1 MWPPTT
7 SSMSSDTLLRPR
19 VAAVMV
25 AAAAC
30 LSFGYYYGF
39 SQGSWEMFTNS
50 LFGSATR
57 LHRSNATRRP
67 RRLRRDAA
75 LRAMSA
81 SSSSSSDEGEDI
93 ENQPNISSQ
102 DLDNLM
108 DINMGDWWLD
118 PPNEYASSQRAG
130 HNIVNLLFR
139 VSEDNA
145 KRNGYI
151 HRGCQCNA
159 CGAVPIRGVRYRCS
173 NCSDFDLC
181 ETCEA
186 HAMHHKTHIFYKIR
200 VPAPPFG
207 PRQIQ
212 PVWYTGDP
220 SPSASNLSRQL
231 ITRFSAITSFERPE
245 LEAFWEQW
253 TFMANT
259 EWRED
264 PDELYLA
271 MDRKTFER
279 CLVPTGGSRHTPP
292 NLIHDRMFAFYD
304 TNNDGLIGFG
314 EFLQGLTYRKRQDK
328 LNKIFEGY
336 DIDSD
341 GLVSRLDFLRM
352 FRAYY
357 VLYKQ
362 MHKDILDGLQDQI
375 IASVEA
381 QHLVASRQP
390 ISALFGRDSSL
401 PRADRPRPLVGKTMH
416 LDGSIEVEE
425 SFRQPTVADKP
436 DTASRNEILTSLFAY
451 GVQNLSHRRLIL
463 GRDFDSNWRSINRL
477 AGLDDER
484 NRAYIMSVLDPPSNL
499 DQLASTLSGNNDGN
513 RHNTPEGDEV
523 DDESDEQG
531 GVSLSQ
537 TSASA
542 VDRRNSSTTS
552 ARLGRRPPD
561 GQGRTYDPE
570 RARRELARH
579 RLHQRW
585 SRRDFY
591 LDVEEGGEPPED
603 WNNDEDILA
612 QVMQAAQDVATAAQ
626 PCSTETQTAPQSRPQ
641 TEGVHYNNVTAPSAI
656 SPLDNGP
663 EQSTAFEIPDA
674 ERDAGKEILY
684 QVTQQAFNELLDI
697 IFQEAEELAF
707 EAAETKDIRERYR
720 AQIEALDSSGT
731 QEGNVEAPASSG
743 VFMDEGLE
751 QERGEAEAGEHHQT
765 FVSLDSVDVVETS
778 SQQDRF
784 GFQDGEEYRD
794 PTMPQ
799 FRPNITPEPA
809 PMNEAQHH
817 EAESNQ
823 PSDKTLRRW
832 KMISDAESRAIDRG
846 GWGRLNFEEFQ
857 AIYKTQEEQGNH
869 LDYLGSWIEFCI
881 P

>member
-1 MWPPTT
+1 MWPPTA
-7 SSMSSDTLLRPR
+7 SSMPPEALLRPR
-19 VAAVMV
+19 IAAAVV
-25 AAAAC
+25 TAVAC

-39 SQGSWEMFTNS
+39 SQASWTLLTNGMLGNDS
-50 LFGSATR
+50 R

-118 PPNEYASSQRAG
+118 PPNDYASSQRAG

-220 SPSASNLSRQL
+220 GPSASNLTRQL

-264 PDELYLA
+264 PDELNLA

-381 QHLVASRQP
+381 QQLVV
-390 ISALFGRDSSL
+390 
-401 PRADRPRPLVGKTMH
+401 PLTGKTMH
-416 LDGSIEVEE
+416 LDGSIEVED
-425 SFRQPTVADKP
+425 SFGQPTVPDKP

-463 GRDFDSNWRSINRL
+463 GRDFDSNWRSVNRL
-477 AGLDDER
+477 TGLDDER
-484 NRAYIMSVLDPPSNL
+484 NRAYIMSVLEPPSNL

-513 RHNTPEGDEV
+513 RNNTPEGDEA

-531 GVSLSQ
+531 GASISQ

-542 VDRRNSSTTS
+542 ADHRNSSATG
-552 ARLGRRPPD
+552 ARLSRRPTD

-626 PCSTETQTAPQSRPQ
+626 PCSTEAQTGPQSQPQ
-641 TEGVHYNNVTAPSAI
+641 TEGVHSYNNDNVTQPSPLL
-656 SPLDNGP
+656 SLDNGP
-663 EQSTAFEIPDA
+663 QQSTAFEIPDA

-720 AQIEALDSSGT
+720 AQIEALDSSWT
-731 QEGNVEAPASSG
+731 QEGNVVAPAPGG
-743 VFMDEGLE
+743 VFIDEALD
-751 QERGEAEAGEHHQT
+751 QEGGEAEAGEHHQT
-765 FVSLDSVDVVETS
+765 FVSHDSVDVLELS
-778 SQQDRF
+778 SQQDKLR
-784 GFQDGEEYRD
+784 FQDGDEYRD

-799 FRPNITPEPA
+799 FRPNITPALA
-809 PMNEAQHH
+809 PMNERQPQ

-832 KMISDAESRAIDRG
+832 KMISEAESRAIDRG

-857 AIYKTQEEQGNH
+857 AIYKAQEEQGNH